1 MDGCFPVVKG
11 ESRVTSVQKE
21 NSNAHHATFEADE
34 EALVSEEG
42 TEVTLA
48 QLSNTVGASDE
59 DENGREEEED
69 EESPHGLVE
78 SVLGGRASS
87 PSDVVGEE
95 SAEAEESDDLED
107 EAGKGDVL
115 ADLDG
120 SSVCTSR
127 RQGTAH
133 RLQDERDDIGGD
145 EDPVKVSG
153 REPRDR
159 WIHEVD
165 DL

>member
-1 MDGCFPVVKG
+1 MP
-11 ESRVTSVQKE
+11 
-21 NSNAHHATFEADE
+21 ALEADE

-59 DENGREEEED
+59 DEDGGEEEED
-69 EESPHGLVE
+69 QKSPHGLVE

-87 PSDVVGEE
+87 PGDVVGEE
-95 SAEAEESDDLED
+95 SKEADEGDDLED

-115 ADLDG
+115 ADLYG
-120 SSVCTSR
+120 SSISTSG

-133 RLQDERDDIGGD
+133 RLQDEGDDIGGD
-145 EDPVKVSG
+145 KDPVEVSG
-153 REPRDR
+153 WESRHR
-159 WIHEVD
+159 WINEVD
-165 DL
+165 AGGSC